1 MMIKCLERLET
12 LEGTNEQ
19 ISLSKMQIYEQ
30 MGEKRKE
37 YDELKS
43 LVDSHPLDLNY
54 RVMFGNWLLQNG
66 KKKEA
71 LQKYR
76 DVLKEDPDNSLAKLS
91 MMDYY
96 NNIGDKAT
104 VKTILQELLQSPK
117 TEKEAKLEL
126 LRQVITS
133 SQKDN
138 TPDSTEVMRLF
149 SVALAVPQED
159 ADIYMLKAAYMTL
172 RQATKGCSQSRL

>member
-1 MMIKCLERLET
+1 M
-12 LEGTNEQ
+12 
-19 ISLSKMQIYEQ
+19 
-30 MGEKRKE
+30 
-37 YDELKS
+37 
-43 LVDSHPLDLNY
+43 
-54 RVMFGNWLLQNG
+54 
-66 KKKEA
+66 
-71 LQKYR
+71 
-76 DVLKEDPDNSLAKLS
+76 
-91 MMDYY
+91 
-96 NNIGDKAT
+96 
-104 VKTILQELLQSPK
+104 QSPK

-172 RQATKGCSQSRL
+172 RKQPKAAVNRVYSKLLR

>member
-1 MMIKCLERLET
+1 
-12 LEGTNEQ
+12 
-19 ISLSKMQIYEQ
+19 
-30 MGEKRKE
+30 
-37 YDELKS
+37 
-43 LVDSHPLDLNY
+43 
-54 RVMFGNWLLQNG
+54 
-66 KKKEA
+66 
-71 LQKYR
+71 
-76 DVLKEDPDNSLAKLS
+76 

-149 SVALAVPQED
+149 SVA
-159 ADIYMLKAAYMTL
+159 
-172 RQATKGCSQSRL
+172 